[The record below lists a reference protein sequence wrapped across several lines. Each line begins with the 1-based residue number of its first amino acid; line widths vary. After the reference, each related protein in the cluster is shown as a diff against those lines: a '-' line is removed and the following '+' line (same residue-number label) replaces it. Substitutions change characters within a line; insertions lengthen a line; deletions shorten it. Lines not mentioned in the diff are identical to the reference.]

1 VLIYVCLS
9 SHGYGHA
16 SRTAAVLAEL
26 VRLRPDWHVVLSTM
40 VSPAFLGLSLGSV
53 PHRIRPCRWDV
64 GVVQA
69 DALGVDPEGTLE
81 ALERLDGELPAQLE
95 REAAWLASQGE
106 PALILADVP
115 PAAALLAAR
124 LDLPL
129 VWLANF
135 GWDAIDAPRGGAFTA
150 RAAACRDLYARGNLL
165 LHCPLSLPMEWG
177 VPALRIGL
185 TTTQPRLDTAAL
197 ALQLQLPPERERC
210 VLISFGGMGKAFD
223 PALLRRWPNH
233 VFLGPDA
240 GLAQEPNGRCFPSGV
255 RPLDLMPLCSR
266 LITKPGYSSFCE
278 ALSQGIGI
286 HLVRRSGFAEAP
298 VLEAELR
305 RHGHHRLLEPKAF
318 ERGEWE
324 LDRPLLAPSESPL
337 PCDGAATAARA
348 LVGLAEQ

>member
-1 VLIYVCLS
+1 MLIYVCLS

-26 VRLRPDWHVVLSTM
+26 VRLRPDWQVVLSTM

-81 ALERLDGELPAQLE
+81 ALERLDAELPAQLE
-95 REAAWLASQGE
+95 REAAWLGAQAE

-135 GWDAIDAPRGGAFTA
+135 GWDAIYAPMGGAFTV
-150 RAAACRDLYARGNLL
+150 RAAACRELYARGNLL
-165 LHCPLSLPMEWG
+165 LHCPLSLPMDWG

-197 ALQLQLPPERERC
+197 ADQLQLPSERQRC

-233 VFLGPDA
+233 VVLGPNA
-240 GLAQEPNGRCFPSGV
+240 ALSQEPNGRCFPRGV

-278 ALSQGIGI
+278 ALSQGVGI

-305 RHGHHRLLEPKAF
+305 RHGHHRLLEPDAF

-324 LDRPLLAPSESPL
+324 LDRPLLVPSESPL